1 METSQMKKIAMGV
14 VALSVVLGV
23 AASFAAPKVGT
34 FTGEIMDSQCAL
46 QGGTHD
52 NMIRVGQ
59 SEKDCTVSCV
69 KIGGSY
75 VLYDAKAKATYKLD
89 NQKMGEKFAGQKVK
103 ITGDL
108 NEATK
113 AIKVTTMV
121 KGS

>member
-1 METSQMKKIAMGV
+1 MKKIAMGV